1 MSLSADL
8 DGQTC
13 QRRWMAVVAI
23 TGLASSYTLLRGKW
37 PEVFTF
43 VTDPS
48 ASLIQRLLSA
58 PVHLAD
64 DVMVTVRSGE
74 MILETGAP
82 VFNRDDVAQ
91 AATSYVAPYLFAV
104 LRLVLPFHAAVVA
117 FAAVGFIAVAATFA
131 VIAGR
136 SRSLINAAL
145 LVGALALTQ
154 TNLEFALNGW
164 DHLLQG
170 LMFAFAIALVLAGQL
185 SPRRL
190 VAVSLLAA
198 VGSVARPDGVIIGAA
213 ILLVALIRS
222 RADWRRAL
230 APTLL
235 PYLIAVAI
243 VLGVNLLQFGHLTP
257 TTARLKTGAAPSLT
271 YARDYLFAN
280 GIESYTAF
288 TLTVILGIVTLLCLR
303 RLPAASVLP
312 LLIAALATATVA
324 ALNSDFFPGARMFW
338 VSAVVL
344 AATLAVTLPGVL
356 RAGPAFSLDEKG
368 RIATRMRPVGQWAVV
383 IALVGVTV
391 AASAALGLRGAV
403 VSTEALPGSRTAQQ
417 YLATQWI
424 EENLSPEDGPVGVFY
439 AGEAAHL
446 TDFEAA
452 DFLGK
457 ADELIA
463 AVPVVWGP
471 PGHNKWDIDATLD
484 KWRPQVILPTI
495 DQDPRD
501 ASADA
506 LAEEWRDRKW
516 THGYLAD
523 LITNPTIR
531 ADYRYCR
538 VPDPTGFTE
547 SSVDVY
553 LRIDVVD
560 RLGDATDCRP

>member
-1 MSLSADL
+1 M
-8 DGQTC
+8 
-13 QRRWMAVVAI
+13 
-23 TGLASSYTLLRGKW
+23 
-37 PEVFTF
+37 
-43 VTDPS
+43 
-48 ASLIQRLLSA
+48 
-58 PVHLAD
+58 
-64 DVMVTVRSGE
+64 
-74 MILETGAP
+74 
-82 VFNRDDVAQ
+82 
-91 AATSYVAPYLFAV
+91 
-104 LRLVLPFHAAVVA
+104 VA
-117 FAAVGFIAVAATFA
+117 FAALGFIAVAATFA

-136 SRSLINAAL
+136 ARSLINAGL

-170 LMFAFAIALVLAGQL
+170 FVFALAIALVLTGL
-185 SPRRL
+185 LNSRRL
-190 VAVSLLAA
+190 IAISLLAA
-198 VGSVARPDGVIIGAA
+198 VGSVARPDGVIMAAA

-230 APTLL
+230 VPTLL

-288 TLTVILGIVTLLCLR
+288 TLTVILGMVTLLFLR
-303 RLPAASVLP
+303 RLPLASVLP
-312 LLIAALATATVA
+312 LLVAALATAAVA

-338 VSAVVL
+338 VPAVVL
-344 AATLAVTLPGVL
+344 ATTLVVTLPGIL
-356 RAGPAFSLDEKG
+356 RAGPAFPLDDEG
-368 RIATRMRPVGQWAVV
+368 RILTRMSPAGQWAGVILVV
-383 IALVGVTV
+383 GLAVI
-391 AASAALGLRGAV
+391 ASAALGLRGAV

-424 EENLSPEDGPVGVFY
+424 EENLSPDDGPVGVFY

-446 TDFEAA
+446 IDFEAA

-471 PGHNKWDIDATLD
+471 PGHNKWDINATLE

-506 LAEEWRDRKW
+506 LADEWRDRQW

-531 ADYRYCR
+531 ANYRYCR
-538 VPDPTGFTE
+538 VPDPTGLTV

-560 RLGDATDCRP
+560 RLGGVANCRS

>member
-1 MSLSADL
+1 MSLSVDL
-8 DGQTC
+8 DRQAR

-43 VTDPS
+43 ATDPA
-48 ASLIQRLLSA
+48 ASLIARLLSA

-74 MILETGAP
+74 MVLETGAP

-104 LRLVLPFHAAVVA
+104 LRLILPFHAAVVA
-117 FAAVGFIAVAATFA
+117 FATVGFVAVAATFA

-170 LMFAFAIALVLAGQL
+170 LVFAFAIALVLTGQL

-198 VGSVARPDGVIIGAA
+198 VGSVARPDGVIIGAV

-235 PYLIAVAI
+235 PYLIAVVI

-271 YARDYLFAN
+271 YVRDYLFAN

-288 TLTVILGIVTLLCLR
+288 TLTVILGIVTLLFLR

-312 LLIAALATATVA
+312 LLIAALATAAVA

-338 VSAVVL
+338 VPAVVL
-344 AATLAVTLPGVL
+344 ATTLAVTLPGLL
-356 RAGPAFSLDEKG
+356 RAGPAFPLDDQG
-368 RIATRMRPVGQWAVV
+368 RISTKLSPTLQWVLVVSGVVG
-383 IALVGVTV
+383 ALAFSTV
-391 AASAALGLRGAV
+391 LGIRGAV
-403 VSTEALPGSRTAQQ
+403 VSKEAVAGSRTAQQ
-417 YLATQWI
+417 YVANQWI
-424 EENLSPEDGPVGVFY
+424 ERNLVPADGAVGVFF
-439 AGEAAHL
+439 AGEAAHIM
-446 TDFEAA
+446 DFEAA

-457 ADELIA
+457 ADEAIA
-463 AVPVVWGP
+463 TAPVVWGP
-471 PGHNKWDIDATLD
+471 PGHNKWDIDATLA

-501 ASADA
+501 SGADS
-506 LAEEWRDRKW
+506 LAAEWRERRW
-516 THGYLAD
+516 THGYVAD
-523 LITNPTIR
+523 LITDPTIR
-531 ADYRYCR
+531 SDYRYCR
-538 VPDPTGFTE
+538 VQDPTGRTTE
-547 SSVDVY
+547 TVDLL
-553 LRIDVVD
+553 LRRDVLKRVDDGIDC
-560 RLGDATDCRP
+560 A